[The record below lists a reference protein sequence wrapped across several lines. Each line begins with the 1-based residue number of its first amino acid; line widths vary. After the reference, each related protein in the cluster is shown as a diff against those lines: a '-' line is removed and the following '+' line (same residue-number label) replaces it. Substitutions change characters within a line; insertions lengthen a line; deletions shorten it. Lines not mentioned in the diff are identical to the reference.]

1 MKLVRCV
8 PTIVAEYATT
18 PNTGQVSQCTGQD
31 LRNFFTPVC
40 SGFLLACSSRV
51 MGSPATS
58 SGGAIM
64 ISITCWI
71 M

>member
-1 MKLVRCV
+1 MKFVRCV

-18 PNTGQVSQCTGQD
+18 PNAGQVSQCTGRD
-31 LRNFFTPVC
+31 LRTFFTRVC
-40 SGFLLACSSRV
+40 SGFLLACSSSV
-51 MGSPATS
+51 TGSPTTS

-64 ISITCWI
+64 ISMRCWI